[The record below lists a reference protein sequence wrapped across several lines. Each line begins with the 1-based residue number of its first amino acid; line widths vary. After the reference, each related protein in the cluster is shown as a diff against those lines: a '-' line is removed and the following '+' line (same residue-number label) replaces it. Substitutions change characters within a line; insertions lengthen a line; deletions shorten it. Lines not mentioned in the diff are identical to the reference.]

1 MVSSKAQRNLFSVES
16 DVNAYRNGKGYS
28 SSPIACL
35 CPQCNT
41 TTMHMGNHT
50 LIQETHDQVLLKPT
64 LREQGEYMSAG
75 YIRNKWSRL

>member
-1 MVSSKAQRNLFSVES
+1 MRSRAQQKLFSVEA

-41 TTMHMGNHT
+41 TTMHMGNHPF
-50 LIQETHDQVLLKPT
+50 IQETHDQVLLKPT
-64 LREQGEYMSAG
+64 LSEQGEYMSAG